1 MTRPRVVLVAAAV
14 IGALSIASTAQAQA
28 KPEPPKADT
37 KAPASVAGKWTMNV
51 DGGSGMMQLP
61 MEFKVDGKKLTGT
74 IVGPTG
80 EPANLAGEVADGKLS
95 FSLTIPDGSMTIA
108 FKGTLKDDGTIVG
121 TLDMQGNEVPWT
133 AARVK

>member
-1 MTRPRVVLVAAAV
+1 MTRPRVVLIAAAV
-14 IGALSIASTAQAQA
+14 VGALSIASTAQAQA
-28 KPEPPKADT
+28 KPEPPKVET

-108 FKGTLKDDGTIVG
+108 FKGSLKDDGTIVG

>member
-1 MTRPRVVLVAAAV
+1 MTRPRVVLIAAAV
-14 IGALSIASTAQAQA
+14 VGALSIASTAQAQA
-28 KPEPPKADT
+28 KPEPPKAET

-108 FKGTLKDDGTIVG
+108 FKGSLKDDGTIVG